1 MSKKTKKSE
10 WEIERDR
17 KIAAN
22 EQGMANL
29 SEAQLEAI
37 RRVRKSLGSSL
48 GSMLESQ
55 DILLSELRELDNAF
69 HALCRHFNFDHNYWG
84 DE

>member
-1 MSKKTKKSE
+1 MSKKTQKSE

-17 KIAAN
+17 QIAAN

-29 SEAQLEAI
+29 SEAQLEAV

-48 GSMLESQ
+48 GTMFESQ
-55 DILLSELRELDNAF
+55 DILLSELRELDYAF
-69 HALCRHFNFDHNYWG
+69 HALCRHFNFDHSYWG